1 MNFHKSIEMNFV
13 YIEMQDDIKKMKIKI
28 KL

>member
-1 MNFHKSIEMNFV
+1 MIFHKSIEMNFV
-13 YIEMQDDIKKMKIKI
+13 YIEMQVDIKKMKIKI